1 MGAMNPNTNHPIRSI
16 LALLGALALAGTASQ
31 AETIAGT
38 PIGVLPYTIRN
49 SGNYHL
55 TVNFNTYHKTNIP
68 AILIQLNA
76 ANKDN
81 DVVLDLNEHTIVQT
95 NRQFGNDVNAGG
107 YPTGIKVIGTGKGRV
122 TIRNGTL
129 RGFGVGIE
137 INNGNQFLVEDMTIV
152 GPAFYGVWAWG
163 TCRDGVM
170 RHNRVVGP
178 HDGVNSINSQIGFV
192 ANTAAGMRFI
202 NNDIQ
207 DLSGAVNFAIGFY
220 CNGSADHFFE
230 NNHVSNLTCLAGT
243 TGSYGIW
250 TDGAGVLIMNSR
262 ITTVGTGILISGTG
276 KYRDNVVDNS
286 TTPYSGGTSLGNN
299 Q

>member
-1 MGAMNPNTNHPIRSI
+1 
-16 LALLGALALAGTASQ
+16 
-31 AETIAGT
+31 
-38 PIGVLPYTIRN
+38 
-49 SGNYHL
+49 
-55 TVNFNTYHKTNIP
+55 
-68 AILIQLNA
+68 
-76 ANKDN
+76 
-81 DVVLDLNEHTIVQT
+81 
-95 NRQFGNDVNAGG
+95 
-107 YPTGIKVIGTGKGRV
+107 
-122 TIRNGTL
+122 
-129 RGFGVGIE
+129 
-137 INNGNQFLVEDMTIV
+137 
-152 GPAFYGVWAWG
+152 
-163 TCRDGVM
+163 
-170 RHNRVVGP
+170 
-178 HDGVNSINSQIGFV
+178 
-192 ANTAAGMRFI
+192 MRFI
-202 NNDIQ
+202 NNDIE